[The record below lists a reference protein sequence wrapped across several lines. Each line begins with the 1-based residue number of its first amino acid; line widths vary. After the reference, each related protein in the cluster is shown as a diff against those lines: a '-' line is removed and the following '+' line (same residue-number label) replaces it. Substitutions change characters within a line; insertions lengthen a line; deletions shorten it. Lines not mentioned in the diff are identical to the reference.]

1 MINKEWQ
8 YKEYLTSDQLHI
20 KNEYALPDIISKVM
34 AVRGLTNRNLVRPFF
49 HSNKKNLHD
58 PFLMDDMDNAVSAI
72 IDQIKSNKSI
82 LVYGDYDVDGTT
94 ATAMLYLFFKSINID
109 VHYYIPSRENEGY
122 GLSKK
127 GIDYA
132 KYIGVDLL
140 ITCDCGITA
149 FDEVAYASS
158 LGINIIIT
166 DHHKQSSTLP
176 NALAIINPNKLI
188 CNYPFKGLCGAGVA
202 FKFIIAISQ
211 KIDFDGDIWE
221 YSDLAAI
228 GTAADMV
235 PILDENRIIV
245 SNGLERINNNSRIGI
260 SALVKTS
267 GLNKKNITVGRLSYW
282 FAPKINAAGR
292 LGDAARA
299 VKLLVSDNMNYAL
312 KVANELENE
321 NLRRRDITEK
331 IINHAL
337 NKISNENQE
346 SHSIILY
353 DNDWHEG
360 VIGIVASK
368 IKEQFNKPT
377 IIISI
382 NNQGIGKASCRSIN
396 SFDIVDALNSCSK
409 DLIGFGGHPM
419 AAGFSIKSVD
429 IESFVKDFSDY
440 AKSNISS
447 ESLVPKIIIDS
458 EMNLSDIS
466 MRFLKFLDA
475 LEPFGPKNNR
485 PIFSS
490 SNIEVVG
497 NPKVIGKNRDTI
509 KFLVKQDKSIIEA
522 IGFGMIESFE
532 NLLKNKPINIAYS
545 VGENEW
551 KGEKI
556 IQLEI
561 KDIKIAES

>member
-1 MINKEWQ
+1 MINKEWR
-8 YKEYLTSDQLHI
+8 YKEYSTSDQLHI
-20 KNEYALPDIISKVM
+20 QDEYDLPNIISKVM
-34 AVRGLTNRNLVRPFF
+34 AVRGLINRDLVKPFF
-49 HSNKKNLHD
+49 YSNKDDLYD
-58 PFLMDDMDNAVSAI
+58 PFLMDDMQVAVDAVI
-72 IDQIKSNKSI
+72 NQIEKNKSI
-82 LVYGDYDVDGTT
+82 LIYGDYDVDGTT
-94 ATAMLYLFFKSINID
+94 ATSILYLFFKSIDAD
-109 VHYYIPSRENEGY
+109 VHYYIPSRESEGY

-149 FDEVAYASS
+149 FDEVKYASS
-158 LGINIIIT
+158 LGVNVIIT

-176 NALAIINPNKLI
+176 DALAIINPNKLK

-211 KIDFDGDIWE
+211 VINFDGDIWE

-245 SNGLERINNNSRIGI
+245 SNGLERINNKSRVGI
-260 SALVKTS
+260 NALVKTS
-267 GLNKKNITVGRLSYW
+267 GLDKKNVTVGRLSYW

-299 VKLLVSDNMNYAL
+299 VKLLVSDNINFSL
-312 KVANELENE
+312 KIANELEKE
-321 NLRRRDITEK
+321 NLKRRDITEE
-331 IINHAL
+331 IISQAL
-337 NKISNENQE
+337 SKISNENQD
-346 SHSIILY
+346 SHSIVLY
-353 DNDWHEG
+353 DSNWHEG

-368 IKEQFNKPT
+368 IKEKYNKPT

-382 NNQGIGKASCRSIN
+382 NNEGIGKASCRSIN
-396 SFDIVDALNSCSK
+396 SFDIVDALANCSGN
-409 DLIGFGGHPM
+409 LIGFGGHPM
-419 AAGFSIKSVD
+419 AAGFSIKSSK
-429 IESFVKDFSDY
+429 IESFIKEFSDY
-440 AKSNISS
+440 AKLNIPV
-447 ESLVPKIIIDS
+447 ENLVPKIIIDS
-458 EMNLSDIS
+458 KMNLSDIS

-490 SNIEVVG
+490 TNVEIVG

-509 KFLVKQDKSIIEA
+509 KFLAKQNKSIVEA
-522 IGFGMIESFE
+522 IGFGMIDSFE
-532 NLLKNKPINIAYS
+532 NLLKNKPIDIAYS
-545 VGENEW
+545 IGENEW
-551 KGEKI
+551 KGERVT
-556 IQLEI
+556 QLEI
-561 KDIKIAES
+561 KDIKIRES